1 MAGMQD
7 DPDLVEEVVQELE
20 EEAAEGDRPRLHVWP
35 LLRDV
40 VVVYRRHWRS
50 LVIAAAMVFAPLA
63 VLDALLEEA
72 HPEGFLAVGT
82 IAIGESLLHLVGDV
96 FYTGLVAAAVIAW
109 RAGGP
114 RMGPIGVA
122 RHLPWK
128 TGTAVDLVLPI
139 ITAIGFALLI
149 VPGVLI
155 YVYLSLT
162 PAIVELDHTGMRES
176 MRRSYHRVR
185 GSFWRVLLV
194 FVVVLGV
201 SSLIEQLLQAAVTFT
216 IGDGIVNW
224 VVQLFSAPFNGLAT
238 VLMAYA
244 LAPPEPLH
252 GTADAGE

>member
-1 MAGMQD
+1 MAGMRD
-7 DPDLVEEVVQELE
+7 DPDLVEEVVEELE
-20 EEAAEGDRPRLHVWP
+20 EEAAEGDRPRLHVRA

-63 VLDALLEEA
+63 VLDGLLEEA

-114 RMGPIGVA
+114 QMGPIGVA

-185 GSFWRVLLV
+185 GNFWRVLLV

-201 SSLIEQLLQAAVTFT
+201 SSVVEQLLQAAVTFT

-244 LAPPEPLH
+244 LAPPGPSH